1 MADIIT
7 YQVGKWPQAA
17 LLLPCS
23 AEAAPVSLSWHCGTA
38 RLSWQLFCS
47 WNHALKLYQPLCW
60 LRSSFT
66 LCPPPPPP
74 GMERDPVLSELKSV
88 DEIFFLRGEWSYIPS
103 QMSSWSLVST
113 TFFWREEHW
122 TLSLYAYQLVRLPL
136 LIFPSTLTYL
146 NRILVFGHSAVPI
159 LLYVQLHSYQMTHQ
173 ERKCNSLTPAQHIN
187 FSHIPFFLFCYSTQ
201 KVMTS
206 ARKNVCERND
216 STAFSLPPI
225 VRNMFSEA

>member
-1 MADIIT
+1 MCTNSTVSKVADIVT
-7 YQVGKWPQAA
+7 YQVGWPQAA

-47 WNHALKLYQPLCW
+47 WNHALKLYQPLCC

-66 LCPPPPPP
+66 LSPSPPRNGEGSCPQWT
-74 GMERDPVLSELKSV
+74 
-88 DEIFFLRGEWSYIPS
+88 EICGWNLFFLRGEWSYSPS
-103 QMSSWSLVST
+103 QTSSWSLVST

-146 NRILVFGHSAVPI
+146 NRIL
-159 LLYVQLHSYQMTHQ
+159 
-173 ERKCNSLTPAQHIN
+173 
-187 FSHIPFFLFCYSTQ
+187 
-201 KVMTS
+201 
-206 ARKNVCERND
+206 
-216 STAFSLPPI
+216 
-225 VRNMFSEA
+225 